1 MAGDRLKLWGERQ
14 RGPGEGAMGVG
25 REAASHAL
33 MLGLHKRCL
42 PPFSWVTA
50 LI

>member
-1 MAGDRLKLWGERQ
+1 MAGDRLKLW
-14 RGPGEGAMGVG
+14 GVG

-42 PPFSWVTA
+42 PPFSRVTA